1 MGKGQVKLFSRAEFA
16 DRLRQERRS
25 RGLNQTEFASIGGV
39 GLQTQSRYELGET
52 EPNAAYLAAICAAGV
67 DVGFILTGRRSSESL
82 DIEASELVTIF
93 LAMPPDMRAGLLT
106 FARSMDGY
114 ISKHDLRELPESRV
128 LHGRRLEYRGD
139 G

>member
-1 MGKGQVKLFSRAEFA
+1 MFSRAEFA

-67 DVGFILTGRRSSESL
+67 DVRFILTGRRCPDSL
-82 DIEASELVTIF
+82 DDEASELVTIF
-93 LAMPPDMRAGLLT
+93 QTMPPDMRAGLLT

-114 ISKHDLRELPESRV
+114 ILKHGLGMPPESAT
-128 LHGRRLEYRGD
+128 LHARRFDYRGEAE
-139 G
+139 